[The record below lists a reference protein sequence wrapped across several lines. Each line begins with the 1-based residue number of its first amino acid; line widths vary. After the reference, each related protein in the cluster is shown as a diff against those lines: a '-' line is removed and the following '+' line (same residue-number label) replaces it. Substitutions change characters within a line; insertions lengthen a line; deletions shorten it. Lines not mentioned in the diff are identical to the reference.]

1 MSNTELEHLIKMAN
15 EIAAN
20 LARGDT
26 GEAAAER
33 VADHLKRFWAP
44 AMRQKLIDCLN
55 STDSKLEPACRIAIR
70 RLAESKKS
78 NEARKATKARKARKA
93 TKASKESK
101 KSKESQERKECN
113 KTA

>member
-44 AMRQKLIDCLN
+44 AMREKLIDCLN

-78 NEARKATKARKARKA
+78 NE
-93 TKASKESK
+93 SKESK

>member
-78 NEARKATKARKARKA
+78 NE
-93 TKASKESK
+93 SKESK

>member
-70 RLAESKKS
+70 RLAESKESKESKES
-78 NEARKATKARKARKA
+78 N
-93 TKASKESK
+93 ESK